1 MKRTSQLKASRGRV
15 LCGMAAVELLMA
27 IGVMFS
33 ASWFFLQVGVV
44 GYQLYLEIIAQ
55 LVTWPIG

>member
-1 MKRTSQLKASRGRV
+1 MRRIRRLKRSRGRT
-15 LCGMAAVELLMA
+15 LSGMAAIELLTA

-33 ASWFFLQVGVV
+33 ASWLFLEIGVV

-55 LVTWPIG
+55 LVMWPIG

>member
-1 MKRTSQLKASRGRV
+1 
-15 LCGMAAVELLMA
+15 MAAIELLTA

-33 ASWFFLQVGVV
+33 ASWLFLEIGVV

-55 LVTWPIG
+55 LVMWPIG